1 MGLAKPAF
9 FLLNG
14 DRGLISSSAD
24 NVFID
29 LMGAP
34 LDRIGS
40 MLVTVRSYTE
50 ELLESLGFELVDME
64 YLALDSRAVLQLYID
79 RSEGGVTLDDCVT
92 VSRQLGALLDVEDI
106 IPFRYV
112 LEVSS
117 PGLNRPLKR
126 PKDFLA
132 HCGKKVRI
140 KTKMLVDGRRR
151 FSGILQEYSE
161 SDGSIVLDTDTG
173 CYTLDVANFA
183 KCNLVYE
190 FPEPGK

>member
-1 MGLAKPAF
+1 MICVHPEIINFQMETNLH
-9 FLLNG
+9 
-14 DRGLISSSAD
+14 AD

-34 LDRIGS
+34 QDRIAS
-40 MLVTVRSYTE
+40 MLLTVRSYSE
-50 ELLESLGFELVDME
+50 ELLASLGFELVDME
-64 YLALDSRAVLQLYID
+64 YLASDDRGILRLYID
-79 RSEGGVTLDDCVT
+79 RPAGGVTLDDCVI

-106 IPFRYV
+106 IPFRYA

-132 HCGKKVRI
+132 HCGKKIKI
-140 KTKMLVDGRRR
+140 KTRMPVDGRRR
-151 FSGILQEYSE
+151 FSGVLQEYSE
-161 SDGSIVLDTDTG
+161 ADGSIVLDTDTG

>member
-1 MGLAKPAF
+1 METNLH
-9 FLLNG
+9 
-14 DRGLISSSAD
+14 AD

-34 LDRIGS
+34 QDRIAS
-40 MLVTVRSYTE
+40 MLLTVRSYSE
-50 ELLESLGFELVDME
+50 ELLASLGFELVDME
-64 YLALDSRAVLQLYID
+64 YLASDDRGILRLYID
-79 RSEGGVTLDDCVT
+79 RPAGGVILDDCVI

-106 IPFRYV
+106 IPFRYA

-132 HCGKKVRI
+132 HCGKKIKI
-140 KTKMLVDGRRR
+140 KTRMPVDGRRR
-151 FSGILQEYSE
+151 FSGVLQEYSE
-161 SDGSIVLDTDTG
+161 ADGSIVLDTDTG

>member
-1 MGLAKPAF
+1 M
-9 FLLNG
+9 
-14 DRGLISSSAD
+14 
-24 NVFID
+24 
-29 LMGAP
+29 
-34 LDRIGS
+34 
-40 MLVTVRSYTE
+40 
-50 ELLESLGFELVDME
+50 ELVDLE
-64 YLALDSRAVLQLYID
+64 YLAGDNRGTLRLYID
-79 RSEGGVTLDDCVT
+79 RPGGGVTLDDCVA

-132 HCGKKVRI
+132 HCGRKI
-140 KTKMLVDGRRR
+140 KIKMKEPVDGRRR
-151 FSGILQEYSE
+151 FTGILRSYDEKSNSLVLE
-161 SDGSIVLDTDTG
+161 NEEGS
-173 CYTLDVANFA
+173 YTLNVPNFA